1 MHHIMCRRKGISTIL
16 GTLIFIGILFSA
28 IVPMVLVMN
37 QANIIYSK
45 QLHETENMDTEKANE
60 RVYVF
65 LDADGDTIEVS
76 VYNEGETP
84 VEIVR
89 VWINNKYEPVSHIVD
104 YQATEMIYE
113 HYPATDNEYYIKVST
128 VNGNIFSND
137 DNPLTRTDG
146 NWVLPE
152 SGVDIVISN
161 AKQGSRFH
169 IRILVE
175 DTQEEIFGGD
185 DGDFGPTGE
194 DVRTFQPLEEGKIYI
209 VYAENKS
216 GVGLPDS
223 PQQVDLTVPGMKRI
237 NFDGS

>member
-45 QLHETENMDTEKANE
+45 QLHETENRDIEKANE
-60 RVYVF
+60 LVYVF

-76 VYNEGETP
+76 VYNERATP

-89 VWINNKYEPVSHIVD
+89 VWINNDPNPVSIIVD

-113 HYPATDNEYYIKVST
+113 HDTATENEYYIKVST

-152 SGVDIVISN
+152 SGVDIIITN
-161 AKQGSRFH
+161 TKQGSRFH

-175 DTQEEIFGGD
+175 ETQEEID
-185 DGDFGPTGE
+185 LPDNGDFGPTGE

-209 VYAENKS
+209 VYAENKW
-216 GVGLPDS
+216 GENLPDS
-223 PQQVDLTVPGMKRI
+223 PQLVDLTVPGMKRLT
-237 NFDGS
+237 FDGS